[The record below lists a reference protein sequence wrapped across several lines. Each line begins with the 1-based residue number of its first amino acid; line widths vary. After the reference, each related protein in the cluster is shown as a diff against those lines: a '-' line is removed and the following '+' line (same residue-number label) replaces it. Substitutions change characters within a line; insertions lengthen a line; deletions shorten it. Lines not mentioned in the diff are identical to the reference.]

1 MTAKKPIVETT
12 DEPFLSRWARVKRS
26 QKQET
31 PLLAAEDADKSLP
44 AALPNT
50 SIDALSEPKI
60 AEKAGPEPTLSRG
73 PATVELPSLES
84 LTPQSDFSP
93 FMAKDVDSQLR
104 NKAMKKLFTDPHYNI
119 MDRLDT
125 YIDDYS
131 VHTPLP
137 LEVIRQMNI
146 AKTLGLFDDEETAD
160 DAEAVKVA
168 VQPASVRAE
177 MIDVQQQVGADE
189 SALLAEKSA
198 DSTMRQTKK

>member
-12 DEPFLSRWARVKRS
+12 DEPILSRWARVKHS

-31 PLLAAEDADKSLP
+31 PLSAAEDADKSLP

-50 SIDALSEPKI
+50 SIDALPEPKI
-60 AEKAGPEPTLSRG
+60 AEKTGPEPTLSG
-73 PATVELPSLES
+73 GSATVELPSLES
-84 LTPQSDFSP
+84 LTPESDFSP
-93 FMAKDVDSQLR
+93 FMAKDVDSQVR
-104 NKAMKKLFTDPHYNI
+104 NKAMKKLFTDPHYNV

-137 LEVIRQMNI
+137 LDVIRQMNI

-160 DAEAVKVA
+160 DADAVKVS

-177 MIDVQQQVGADE
+177 MIDVQQQVETDE

-198 DSTMRQTKK
+198 DPQTP

>member
-1 MTAKKPIVETT
+1 MTAKRPIVETT
-12 DEPFLSRWARVKRS
+12 DEPFLSRWARVKHS

-44 AALPNT
+44 AALPNS
-50 SIDALSEPKI
+50 SIDELPEPKI
-60 AEKAGPEPTLSRG
+60 AEKSGAEPTLSGG
-73 PATVELPSLES
+73 PAMVELPSLES

-160 DAEAVKVA
+160 DAGALKVA
-168 VQPASVRAE
+168 APVVVPQAEASV
-177 MIDVQQQVGADE
+177 VQGPTTPDAVVSIAGGGSEHQVRG
-189 SALLAEKSA
+189 
-198 DSTMRQTKK
+198 TKQ